1 MVQSHSKLFSKKK
14 MTKKTNSLIFRF
26 GVNILWK
33 NKSVNNKIFSNIIRL
48 ENLLQKEL
56 KKKNLKV
63 LLINY
68 QNYSVNVYVYNFVY
82 GFNVLKFKIIK
93 HFSKNISLQK
103 VVDIWGISIFY
114 VKWILKDIKL
124 FKTQKF
130 NDIKIKNNKNF
141 SILLLFFNKY
151 VLHFLIKKLK
161 NYEFLIF
168 NKLNWIL
175 NCLKFWNFFFLR
187 RNPKKLKNNP
197 KIFLRKINGMLKFKI
212 FSLYLENIIFKF
224 CNVFLNIKI
233 NNVLLKKNLFY
244 NLEYFT
250 QFKKKNFLPI
260 FNTII
265 FSIIY
270 KNPKLITDYL
280 SIQIRKDK
288 KHKKVLNDFVLIL
301 EKIFF
306 SNVIKFEGFKLR
318 LNGKLNGSMRKSR
331 YQYSLGKIEL
341 HKIDNYLNFDISL
354 SYTKFGVI
362 AIKSWII
369 NGNNSI

>member
-68 QNYSVNVYVYNFVY
+68 QNYSVNIYVYNFVY

-114 VKWILKDIKL
+114 VKWILKDVKL
-124 FKTQKF
+124 SKTQKS
-130 NDIKIKNNKNF
+130 NHIKIKNNKNF

-151 VLHFLIKKLK
+151 VLHFVIKRLK
-161 NYEFLIF
+161 SYNFLIF

-175 NCLKFWNFFFLR
+175 NCLKSWNFFFIR
-187 RNPKKLKNNP
+187 PNNKKLKNNP
-197 KIFLRKINGMLKFKI
+197 KIFLRKINGMIKFKI
-212 FSLYLENIIFKF
+212 FSVHLENIIFKF
-224 CNVFLNIKI
+224 CTIFLNIKL

-244 NLEYFT
+244 NLEYYT
-250 QFKKKNFLPI
+250 QLKKKNFLPI

-280 SIQIRKDK
+280 SIQIKKDK